1 MVSVEVQEVQ
11 KFKRFKG
18 FLMKITTLPVA
29 LGLTLITA
37 GTAFGNGY
45 EFFAPTGGDNRP
57 LDLVYVGQIRDKS
70 TGKIIRTPA
79 YLMVTEKETGM
90 TFPFGNDRPGH
101 FRSPDVGQ
109 HIKDL
114 GGKIDADDLEIE
126 LVVDGYKPTKITRV
140 PRRTT
145 GVIEVNFALE
155 PVSAAAAAAYAPAET
170 PSGDGAPA
178 GGGGSPFGWYAFVA
192 GAVALSI
199 AGAAARTLGPRSS
212 TAR

>member
-1 MVSVEVQEVQ
+1 MKFVKLSVAI
-11 KFKRFKG
+11 G
-18 FLMKITTLPVA
+18 FTLA
-29 LGLTLITA
+29 MS

-70 TGKIIRTPA
+70 TGKLVRTPA
-79 YLMVTEKETGM
+79 YLMVTEKGTGM

-114 GGKIDADDLEIE
+114 GGKVNSEELEIE
-126 LVVDGYKPTKITRV
+126 LVVDGYKPAKLTKV
-140 PRRTT
+140 PRKTS

-155 PVSAAAAAAYAPAET
+155 PVSAAAAAAYAPADT
-170 PSGDGAPA
+170 PRQDDTTPA
-178 GGGGSPFGWYAFVA
+178 GSGQSPWVWYAFV
-192 GAVALSI
+192 GGSIALSI
-199 AGAAARTLGPRSS
+199 AGAAARTLSPRSS